1 MPDIIKY
8 IKLGTDAK
16 EWFNY
21 DGQALPIRP
30 LSSYEIDEIMLKII
44 EDGIPPIVFESLYK
58 VKMNLI
64 DEDETIDITPQNY
77 AYFFNYYNEID
88 YWTVYYSIKDFQEED
103 FSIPDFDCEFQE
115 EYKDWNVN
123 HPKGY
128 YIVRK
133 MKYIHEMA
141 KDIRSM
147 TTQPLI
153 KLTSILSNNNGKVLA
168 TMVHRFHQP
177 LASEAWK
184 LTPLQEKFLYYS
196 RSGAPE
202 IIKDESELPGIS
214 GAMSIKEVTKQL
226 RKLGIEK

>member
-8 IKLGTDAK
+8 IKLGTSAK

-44 EDGIPPIVFESLYK
+44 EDGIPPIIFQSLYK

-64 DEDETIDITPQNY
+64 EEDETIDITPQNY
-77 AYFFNYYNEID
+77 AHFFAYYNEID
-88 YWTVYYSIKDFQEED
+88 YWTVYYSMKDFQEED
-103 FSIPDFDCEFQE
+103 FSKPDIDCEFQ
-115 EYKDWNVN
+115 KDYEDWDVR

-133 MKYIHEMA
+133 MKYVHEIA
-141 KDIRSM
+141 KDIKNM
-147 TTQPLI
+147 TSQPLI
-153 KLTSILSNNNGKVLA
+153 KLTGILSNKDGKVLA
-168 TMVHRFHQP
+168 SMIHRFHQP

-184 LTPLQEKFLYYS
+184 LTPLQEQFIYYS
-196 RSGAPE
+196 RPGAPM
-202 IIKDESELPGIS
+202 IIKDIEEIPGIS
-214 GAMSIKEVTKQL
+214 GTMSLKEFSEKLKQM
-226 RKLGIEK
+226 GIEK